1 MYDILYIY
9 IQVWSFQNMTSPKN
23 TSHDV
28 SCMLLHQATHPLGI
42 ARGTRRRPRKLHRR
56 ESTSRLPV
64 QRCQM
69 VPTGFKFTSIYH
81 ILQEKNGTPW
91 TLLVFD
97 VNFQPS
103 NKFWCK
109 SCNGIFETS
118 VSFAKSLKEAISSVP
133 RWPLRCR
140 SWCYHA
146 HGGWYLERNQRNY
159 ERIEIIIGQDSK

>member
-1 MYDILYIY
+1 MISSTYISKFGHFKTWHHQKIPVMMCHACCYTKPRILLE
-9 IQVWSFQNMTSPKN
+9 SLEGPGGAR
-23 TSHDV
+23 V
-28 SCMLLHQATHPLGI
+28 SCIDVNPQVVFLSKGAKWFLQVLNLHQFTI
-42 ARGTRRRPRKLHRR
+42 FFRK
-56 ESTSRLPV
+56 
-64 QRCQM
+64 
-69 VPTGFKFTSIYH
+69 
-81 ILQEKNGTPW
+81 KNGTPW

>member
-9 IQVWSFQNMTSPKN
+9 ISKFGHFKTWHHQKIPVMMCHACCYTKPRILLESLQGPGGAR
-23 TSHDV
+23 V
-28 SCMLLHQATHPLGI
+28 SCIDVNPQVVFLS
-42 ARGTRRRPRKLHRR
+42 K
-56 ESTSRLPV
+56 
-64 QRCQM
+64 RCQM

-81 ILQEKNGTPW
+81 ILQEKIGTPW
-91 TLLVFD
+91 TLLVFY

-103 NKFWCK
+103 N
-109 SCNGIFETS
+109 NGIFETS

-146 HGGWYLERNQRNY
+146 HGGWYLQRNQRNY
-159 ERIEIIIGQDSK
+159 ERIEIIIGQDSKWSKKHK